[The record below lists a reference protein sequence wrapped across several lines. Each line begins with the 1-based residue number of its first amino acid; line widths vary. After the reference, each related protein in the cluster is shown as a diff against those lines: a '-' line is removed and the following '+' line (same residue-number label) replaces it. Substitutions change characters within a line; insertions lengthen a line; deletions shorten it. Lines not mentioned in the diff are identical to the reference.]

1 MRLFIRFAILFYL
14 FIISLVGFS
23 ALFLLAH
30 LTEYRAYDRFMF
42 SVYNDPQAGM
52 IAGFAIAATM
62 LISFGFARIIYGRQS
77 QERSIFVDNPLGRVT
92 ISVSA
97 IEDMLRRLV
106 VNTPQIKEIRPN
118 IISSKRGLKVDIRL
132 VLNSEVNIS
141 DLTADFQ
148 QMVQRKVRDLI
159 GKDERILIRI
169 HVIKITGDVFK
180 VKKGREDY
188 DENSESPLHYH
199 GYRP

>member
-30 LTEYRAYDRFMF
+30 LAEYRTYDHFVF
-42 SVYNDPQAGM
+42 YVYNDPQAGT
-52 IAGFAIAATM
+52 IAGLVIAATM

-77 QERSIFVDNPLGRVT
+77 QERSIFIDNPLGRVT

-106 VNTPQIKEIRPN
+106 VRSPQIKEIRPN

-132 VLNSEVNIS
+132 VLNSEVNIPE
-141 DLTADFQ
+141 LTADFQ
-148 QMVQRKVRDLI
+148 EMVQRKILDLI
-159 GKDERILIRI
+159 GKEERVLIRI
-169 HVIKITGDVFK
+169 HVVKIAGDVLK
-180 VKKGREDY
+180 AKKGREDY
-188 DENSESPLHYH
+188 DETGLSPLHYH